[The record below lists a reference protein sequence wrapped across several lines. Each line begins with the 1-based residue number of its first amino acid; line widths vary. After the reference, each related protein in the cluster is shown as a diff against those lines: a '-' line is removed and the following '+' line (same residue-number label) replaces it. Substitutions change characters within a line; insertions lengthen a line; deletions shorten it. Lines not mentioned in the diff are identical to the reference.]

1 MNPQEI
7 SDSSTVP
14 LGINNPQIVTNF
26 VMAPAPITPPAPST
40 METLG
45 KFMFL
50 LNERWPI
57 VRTANFNGNH
67 SIVYDTTGLSYGGQ
81 PKGTAC
87 VVVCVWIFKQLE
99 WRNYPI
105 GLTEDDLRLDPHAL
119 LNEIARVLDPETEKL
134 IVPASSRVP
143 ARTA

>member
-1 MNPQEI
+1 MINPQET

-14 LGINNPQIVTNF
+14 TGINPQIVTNF
-26 VMAPAPITPPAPST
+26 VMAPAPIAPPAPST

-50 LNERWPI
+50 LSERWPI

-81 PKGTAC
+81 PKGASC

-105 GLTEDDLRLDPHAL
+105 GLTEDDLRLDPRAL
-119 LNEIARVLDPETEKL
+119 INEIARVLDPETEKL

-143 ARTA
+143 A